1 MTFVCLAQFYPRGK
15 VFSHESALGNYPTHK
30 LFELLR
36 IENRTPE
43 KPPRA
48 YSDYEVRIVGDIP
61 ENVALQ
67 KLD

>member
-1 MTFVCLAQFYPRGK
+1 M
-15 VFSHESALGNYPTHK
+15 FSHESALGNYPTHK